1 MLGLACLAWVPYRL
15 GPGALGAAAPI
26 FETVF
31 TVVFVASALFLL
43 AGSAVLK
50 QAPRALLRAGAW
62 MALLL
67 LLMYARR
74 WAGQLGAPLA
84 DGAGF
89 VILAVPVIAGLLLL
103 ALAAQAWR
111 ELSAATPSAGGGP
124 ALPQTSASIK

>member
-1 MLGLACLAWVPYRL
+1 VPYRL
-15 GPGALGAAAPI
+15 GQAALGAAAPI

-43 AGSAVLK
+43 AGAAVLRN
-50 QAPRALLRAGAW
+50 ASRAVLRAGGCLAV
-62 MALLL
+62 LL

-74 WAGQLGAPLA
+74 WAGQLPPAFTDA
-84 DGAGF
+84 AGL

-111 ELSAATPSAGGGP
+111 ELATAPAASGGGV
-124 ALPQTSASIK
+124 LPQTSTSIK